1 MPDIN
6 SVSVTYH
13 DERKREEYGPMKKAE
28 ATITATVNAGEDGA
42 AVLDQIAYIATTK
55 VRAMLTI
62 EGAQAVPAVV
72 QVTPQATA
80 PAAEQRT
87 PEGWGATQA
96 QPSPQVEPPA
106 PKIRRNSDEI
116 ARGLTVEQALAER
129 AAKAAGNAPQPAAA
143 PATPASD
150 VGTAAEAGSPD
161 TGAATSAGNEW
172 DGPASVE
179 ITDEELNKHCAATAE
194 RIGDPIKVRN
204 TKELYN
210 PNPGQPFRVVEIP
223 QDKRADF
230 IAKLATL

>member
-13 DERKREEYGPMKKAE
+13 DERKREGYGPMKKAE

-42 AVLDQIAYIATTK
+42 AVLDQIAYIATAK

-62 EGAQAVPAVV
+62 EGAQPAPAVV
-72 QVTPQATA
+72 QHVPPPPATA
-80 PAAEQRT
+80 ARE
-87 PEGWGATQA
+87 PEDWGASQA
-96 QPSPQVEPPA
+96 QPSPQAAPPA
-106 PKIRRNSDEI
+106 TPKIRRNADEI

-129 AAKAAGNAPQPAAA
+129 AARAGGSPPPSAA
-143 PATPASD
+143 PAPGTGEAPTEAVAPAPSSD
-150 VGTAAEAGSPD
+150 AG
-161 TGAATSAGNEW
+161 SAGNEW
-172 DGPASVE
+172 DGPAPVE
-179 ITDEELNKHCAATAE
+179 ISDEELNKHCSATAE

-210 PNPGQPFRVVEIP
+210 PSPGQPFRVVEIP

-230 IAKLATL
+230 IEKLAAL